1 MSYEIDEQFLGYSKF
16 IQEFMKQMEE
26 QRLKPVLPKK
36 PVLPRKPILKKEK
49 PIPAPRKNRESYA
62 GTIRNASDD
71 IKAIEIASEGIS
83 SK

>member
-1 MSYEIDEQFLGYSKF
+1 MSNEIDEQFLGYSKC
-16 IQEFMKQMEE
+16 IQEFMKKMEE
-26 QRLKPVLPKK
+26 QRVKPALPKK
-36 PVLPRKPILKKEK
+36 PVLPRK

-62 GTIRNASDD
+62 GTISNASDD

>member
-1 MSYEIDEQFLGYSKF
+1 MSYEIDEQFLSYSKC

-26 QRLKPVLPKK
+26 QRLK